1 MKRTLTILLLVF
13 CVSAVKAQTV
23 YDDYLEFSAAFT
35 QNKTV
40 VALRIGNKILA
51 SKEKLPA
58 KAETNFYAKMGN
70 LYEYTDNDEQ
80 ATIYYSKVLLSEPD
94 YFTAHRAL
102 GYLYLKQVNV
112 LGKKVNASMGN
123 KAEYDKNRIAYK
135 KCIDQCLRYLEKS
148 QACDPDDQTLNIIK
162 SLYHSLK
169 DDAKFNT
176 LEDRMKPLRV
186 NCVSLLTD

>member
-1 MKRTLTILLLVF
+1 MRRTITILLLVC
-13 CVSAVKAQTV
+13 CVAAVKAQTV
-23 YDDYLEFSAAFT
+23 YDDYLEFSVAYT
-35 QNKTV
+35 QNQTV
-40 VALRIGNKILA
+40 AALRLGNKILA
-51 SKEKLPA
+51 GKEKLPV

-70 LYEYTDNDEQ
+70 LCEYTDNDEQ
-80 ATIYYSKVLLSEPD
+80 AIVYYSKVLLAQPD
-94 YFTAHRAL
+94 YYTAHRAL

-123 KAEYDKNRIAYK
+123 KAEYDKNTIAYK
-135 KCIDQCLRYLEKS
+135 KCIAECLRYLEKS

-169 DDAKFNT
+169 DDARFNT

>member
-1 MKRTLTILLLVF
+1 MKKAFTILLLVF
-13 CVSAVKAQTV
+13 CASLANAQTV
-23 YDDYLEFSAAFT
+23 YDDYVEFNAAYI

-40 VALRIGNKILA
+40 VALNLGNKILA
-51 SKEKLPA
+51 GKEKLPA
-58 KAETNFYAKMGN
+58 KAETNFFAKMGN
-70 LYEYTDNDEQ
+70 LCESAGNDEQ
-80 ATIYYSKVLLSEPD
+80 ATAYYSKVLLAEPD

-135 KCIDQCLRYLEKS
+135 KCIEQCLRYLEKS

-169 DDAKFNT
+169 DEAKFNT
-176 LEDRMKPLRV
+176 LEDRMKPLRQ

>member
-1 MKRTLTILLLVF
+1 
-13 CVSAVKAQTV
+13 
-23 YDDYLEFSAAFT
+23 
-35 QNKTV
+35 
-40 VALRIGNKILA
+40 
-51 SKEKLPA
+51 
-58 KAETNFYAKMGN
+58 MGN
-70 LYEYTDNDEQ
+70 LCEYTDNDEQ
-80 ATIYYSKVLLSEPD
+80 AIVYYNKVLVSEPD

-123 KAEYDKNRIAYK
+123 KVEYDKNMITYK
-135 KCIDQCLRYLEKS
+135 KCIQESLRHLEKS

-162 SLYHSLK
+162 SLYHSIK
-169 DDAKFNT
+169 DDAKFST